1 VPDNPH
7 SGSATPDL
15 DAARVAEMA
24 TGSTEALA
32 ALYDSHAG
40 PMFALAQRVLG
51 DRRDA
56 EDLVHDVFL
65 EAWRRAAGYD
75 PTRGSVR
82 SWLLVRVRSRALDRR
97 RALEVAQR
105 HAGGALQAASAVAP
119 NHPEL
124 ELIGNVTRTRALEAI
139 AALPENQREIVRLSC
154 LEGLTS
160 REIAARAGLPIGTVK
175 SRLARALAHLRMRL
189 GAAEEVG

>member
-1 VPDNPH
+1 
-7 SGSATPDL
+7 
-15 DAARVAEMA
+15 MA

-32 ALYDSHAG
+32 ALYDSHAA

-65 EAWRRAAGYD
+65 EAWRRASAYD
-75 PTRGSVR
+75 PARGSVR

-105 HAGGALQAASAVAP
+105 HASGDAELARSAMP
-119 NHPEL
+119 RHPEID
-124 ELIGNVTRTRALEAI
+124 LIGNVTRARALEAI
-139 AALPENQREIVRLSC
+139 AALPEAQREIVRMSC

-160 REIAARAGLPIGTVK
+160 REIAERCGLPVGTVK
-175 SRLARALAHLRMRL
+175 SRLARALAHVRAMLS
-189 GAAEEVG
+189 VGEAD

>member
-7 SGSATPDL
+7 SGSVTPDL

-32 ALYDSHAG
+32 ALYDSHSG

-105 HAGGALQAASAVAP
+105 HAGGALQASAAVAP

-139 AALPENQREIVRLSC
+139 AALPESQREIVRLSC

-160 REIAARAGLPIGTVK
+160 REIAARAGLPVGTVK

-189 GAAEEVG
+189 GSAEEVG

>member
-1 VPDNPH
+1 M
-7 SGSATPDL
+7 
-15 DAARVAEMA
+15 AA
-24 TGSTEALA
+24 GNTEALA
-32 ALYDSHAG
+32 ALYDAHAG

-105 HAGGALQAASAVAP
+105 HAGGALQAPPAVAP
-119 NHPEL
+119 DHPEL
-124 ELIGNVTRTRALEAI
+124 ALIGRVTRARALEAI
-139 AALPENQREIVRLSC
+139 AALPESQREIVRLSC

-160 REIAARAGLPIGTVK
+160 REIAAQEGLPVGTVK
-175 SRLARALAHLRMRL
+175 SRLARALAQLRLRL
-189 GAAEEVG
+189 GAAEEAG